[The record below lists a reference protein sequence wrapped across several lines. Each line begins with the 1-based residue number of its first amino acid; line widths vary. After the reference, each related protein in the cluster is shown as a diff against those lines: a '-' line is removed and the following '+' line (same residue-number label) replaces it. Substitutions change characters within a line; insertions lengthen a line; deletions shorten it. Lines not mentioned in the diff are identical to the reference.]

1 MVVVLVDRVKIDMV
15 FVNCGGGSGACLL
28 LFGEHRLSRPESRK
42 YTLESFSSYQTLKA
56 TWVIRLNFIFNFDL
70 SFNLPMRSICTYL
83 ATWLRIVRPIHW
95 QISCY
100 VLLAVQ
106 REGIGLFALGGVFP
120 AGAIDVFS
128 FLADQLLNHG

>member
-42 YTLESFSSYQTLKA
+42 DTIGTH
-56 TWVIRLNFIFNFDL
+56 
-70 SFNLPMRSICTYL
+70 L
-83 ATWLRIVRPIHW
+83 ATWLRILRPIHW

-120 AGAIDVFS
+120 AGAIDIFS